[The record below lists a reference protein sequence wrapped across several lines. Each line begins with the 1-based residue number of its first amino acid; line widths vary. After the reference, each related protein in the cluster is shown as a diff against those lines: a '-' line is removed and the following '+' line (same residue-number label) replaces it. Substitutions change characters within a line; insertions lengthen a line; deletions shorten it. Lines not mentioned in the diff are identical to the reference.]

1 MKIGDIIQDND
12 PSSACRLLVSTD
24 DMLHVCHFPNPAI
37 GVLTKIGHLTGVV
50 LRWGAAPIRR
60 PSGIG

>member
-24 DMLHVCHFPNPAI
+24 DMLHVCHQC
-37 GVLTKIGHLTGVV
+37 G
-50 LRWGAAPIRR
+50 
-60 PSGIG
+60 PSGKNCACHE

>member
-24 DMLHVCHFPNPAI
+24 DMLSRPMKHFPNPAI
-37 GVLTKIGHLTGVV
+37 GVLTKFGHLTGVV
-50 LRWGAAPIRR
+50 LRWG
-60 PSGIG
+60 SSL